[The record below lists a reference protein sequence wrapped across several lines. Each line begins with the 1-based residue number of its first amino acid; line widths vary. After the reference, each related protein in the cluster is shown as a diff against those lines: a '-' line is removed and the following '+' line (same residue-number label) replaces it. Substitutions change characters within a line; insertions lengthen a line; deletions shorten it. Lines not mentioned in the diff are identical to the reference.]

1 MVLCCQVR
9 RGHPL
14 LSASGYVRRLEYQ
27 VDGELHTPCVDQ
39 TIISAYSLPST
50 ESPSATHPPSSLNI
64 MHPHDVLHPTP
75 VRDLKR
81 TVTDLEFGSEPAS
94 KRTRLSPDQLPTP
107 PYSTQDGHPEQSSR
121 LYDSSDWRERLKSS
135 LLRRLDNHY
144 SPTTKQL
151 TANP

>member
-1 MVLCCQVR
+1 M
-9 RGHPL
+9 
-14 LSASGYVRRLEYQ
+14 LSSATRSSTFVSLRVCE
-27 VDGELHTPCVDQ
+27 E
-39 TIISAYSLPST
+39 ISAYSLPST

-121 LYDSSDWRERLKSS
+121 LCDSSDWRERLKSS

-151 TANP
+151 TANPQLRAWLDAVPYPRADS